1 MPTLSSR
8 SRNWTRRWTKRGLAS
23 LVALAAACARPR
35 PAAPGP
41 EPELRVGIVA
51 GAPRVTLG
59 GDGELFVTDDATGQP
74 LGAIPVGERWT
85 VLADSVGL
93 RLVRPDGSRTE
104 RHFGIS
110 AVNVTE
116 GRFAMADGRR
126 YRGRVGVVRD
136 PAGLTLVNRVPLES
150 YVAAVIADEMGP
162 RRPDERPALLAQAVV
177 SRTFALRNRGR
188 WEAQG
193 FDAWADVR
201 DQVYRGVAA
210 ETPEAWEAVRQTR
223 GEVLRYR
230 GELIDAYFHSTCGF
244 ATAAV
249 EEVFK
254 TARRQPYL
262 RSVSDASGGGHYY
275 CELSPHFRWR
285 EEWDAATLGA
295 ILSRT
300 LPGAPHAGAEGL
312 APIRDVTVSRTTA
325 SGRVAELRIVFAG
338 GEVRVPGADVRT
350 VLRPAP
356 DALLGSTAFQLSA
369 TTAGGRLTRLVAAG
383 AGWGHGVGFCQWGA
397 VGRARAG
404 QDYRTIATA
413 YFPGTRVERLY

>member
-1 MPTLSSR
+1 M
-8 SRNWTRRWTKRGLAS
+8 
-23 LVALAAACARPR
+23 
-35 PAAPGP
+35 
-41 EPELRVGIVA
+41 GIVA

-74 LGAIPVGERWT
+74 LGAIPAGERWT

-93 RLVRPDGSRTE
+93 RLVRPDGSRSE

-162 RRPDERPALLAQAVV
+162 RRPDERQALLAQAVV

-210 ETPEAWEAVRQTR
+210 ETPETREAVQATR

-249 EEVFK
+249 DEVFR

-262 RSVSDASGGGHYY
+262 RSVSDAAGGGRYY
-275 CELSPHFRWR
+275 CEISPHFRWR
-285 EEWDAATLGA
+285 EEWDAATLRA

-300 LPGAPHAGAEGL
+300 LPAALPGTLPAGAEGL
-312 APIRDVTVSRTTA
+312 EPIRDVTVSRTTA
-325 SGRVAELRIVFAG
+325 SGRVAELRIAFAH

-404 QDYRTIATA
+404 QDYRTIATV